1 MSNNSQSQQPLISA
15 ELSAPLN
22 AHLVASAYA
31 GALDLSFKG
40 TAGVLHDILGL
51 PLHLMQRVH
60 ILDHLVRKLC
70 ARGSRGRLWCA
81 WVRER

>member
-1 MSNNSQSQQPLISA
+1 
-15 ELSAPLN
+15 
-22 AHLVASAYA
+22 
-31 GALDLSFKG
+31 
-40 TAGVLHDILGL
+40 
-51 PLHLMQRVH
+51 MQRVH